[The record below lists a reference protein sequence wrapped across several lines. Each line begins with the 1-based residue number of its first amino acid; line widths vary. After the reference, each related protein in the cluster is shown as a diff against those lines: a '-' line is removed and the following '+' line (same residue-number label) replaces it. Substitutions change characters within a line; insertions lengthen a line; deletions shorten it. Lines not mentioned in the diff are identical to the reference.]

1 MYIYINFCEYYLYIY
16 NPRFYIFTHLLKK
29 IIYIFAQMSTL
40 FYISTWRSQVP
51 CSSAVRDEVETLRL
65 FSGVS
70 SLQAYQSCG
79 ILGILN
85 RYMSSRLLAAV
96 SFLTAL
102 CARISTYSKPE
113 VRKSLNL
120 SSARLAAIIND
131 KS

>member
-1 MYIYINFCEYYLYIY
+1 
-16 NPRFYIFTHLLKK
+16 
-29 IIYIFAQMSTL
+29 MSTR
-40 FYISTWRSQVP
+40 FKIK
-51 CSSAVRDEVETLRL
+51 RDEVTIPYPNVVRVGRQILRL
-65 FSGVS
+65 FSGRN

-85 RYMSSRLLAAV
+85 RYISSRLLAAV
-96 SFLTAL
+96 SFLTVQ

-120 SSARLAAIIND
+120 SSARLAAIVNN